1 MKKWVCTVC
10 GYVHEGDT
18 APEKCPT
25 CGVPAEK
32 FKEQTGDRE
41 WAAEHVVGVAQ
52 GASEDISAAPAALL
66 RYKVKVLKNLK
77 KPLTGK
83 NTDDIIISTR
93 KQ

>member
-1 MKKWVCTVC
+1 MKQKKKRLT
-10 GYVHEGDT
+10 
-18 APEKCPT
+18 
-25 CGVPAEK
+25 
-32 FKEQTGDRE
+32 
-41 WAAEHVVGVAQ
+41 
-52 GASEDISAAPAALL
+52 SAAPAALL